1 MKKVV
6 IVLVVLLI
14 IVAVTAFLNRESL
27 KDKAAS
33 QEKAILYIKADGKE
47 MEVDFA
53 TIKELPEKE
62 FPAVL
67 KSSGKPPV
75 DTSYTG
81 VQLKDLLAKLE
92 IKTADK
98 KQVITKAVDGYT
110 VALSMEEVLLDDNVY
125 IVYKRDGKDL
135 GTREEGGSG
144 PYQIVIRGD
153 QFGQR
158 WNKYLMEIELQ

>member
-1 MKKVV
+1 MKKVI
-6 IVLVVLLI
+6 IVLVILII
-14 IVAVTAFLNRESL
+14 IVAVTAVLNRESL
-27 KDKAAS
+27 REKAAS
-33 QEKAILYIKADGKE
+33 QADAILYIKADGVE
-47 MEVDFA
+47 TEVDFA

-92 IKTADK
+92 VKTDGK

-110 VALSMEEVLLDDNVY
+110 VALSMEEVLIDDNVY

-135 GTREEGGSG
+135 GTKEKGGSG
-144 PYQIVIRGD
+144 PYQVVIRND

>member
-1 MKKVV
+1 MKKIVIILLVLAVV
-6 IVLVVLLI
+6 
-14 IVAVTAFLNRESL
+14 VAVTAMLNREGL
-27 KDKAAS
+27 EEKKAS
-33 QEKAILYIKADGKE
+33 QENALLYVKADGKE
-47 MEVDFA
+47 IEVDFA
-53 TIKELPEKE
+53 TIKELPEAE

-81 VQLKDLLAKLE
+81 VELKALLEKLE
-92 IKTADK
+92 IDTAGKT
-98 KQVITKAVDGYT
+98 QVITKAVDGYT
-110 VALSMEEVLLDDNVY
+110 VALSLAEVLEDDNVY

-135 GTREEGGSG
+135 GAREEGGSG
-144 PYQIVIRGD
+144 PYQIVIRKD